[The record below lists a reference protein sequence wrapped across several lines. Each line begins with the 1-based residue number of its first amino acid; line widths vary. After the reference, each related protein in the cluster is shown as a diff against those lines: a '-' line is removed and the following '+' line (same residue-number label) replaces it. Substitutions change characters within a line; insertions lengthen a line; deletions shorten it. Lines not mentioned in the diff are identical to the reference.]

1 MDRIQLLDD
10 IERYLRNEMTP
21 GEKYAFEE
29 LRQNDPD
36 VDLMVVEHSLFMHQL
51 EQFGDQKNFR
61 STLHDIHTDLAA
73 SGVIKETAPKAIVKQ
88 LWKKHKRVMAVAA
101 SIAGITTLLIAGMAN
116 YYSRKA
122 STAELQQLNRKF
134 EDTRRTVNA
143 LKKQVESDKV
153 QEVQE
158 PKAPATP
165 IKSGGTGFLIDGK
178 GYIVT
183 NAHVVEGS
191 QAVVLQNNK
200 GQEYRASIIH
210 INQENDIAIL
220 KIVDEDFKVHSI
232 LPYSFRRNGAELGE
246 PLFTLGFPREEI
258 VYNEGYMSAL
268 TGYNGDT
275 LSCQIG
281 VSANPG
287 NSGGPVFNRNGEV
300 IGIINTRATQA
311 EGVVFAV
318 NAKNIFNTVDSIMK
332 VDSTV
337 SYLKLPLNSQVKGL
351 DRPQQVRKI
360 ADCVFMVKSY

>member
-51 EQFGDQKNFR
+51 EQFGHQKNFR
-61 STLHDIHTDLAA
+61 SALHDIHTGLAA
-73 SGVIKETAPKAIVKQ
+73 SGIIKETAPKAILRQ
-88 LWKKHKRVMAVAA
+88 LWKKHRRVMAVAA
-101 SIAGITTLLIAGMAN
+101 SIAGITTMLIAGMTT

-122 STAELQQLNRKF
+122 NTAELQVLKKNF
-134 EDTRRTVNA
+134 DATARTVID
-143 LKKQVESDKV
+143 LKQQIESEKV
-153 QEVQE
+153 QA

-200 GQEYRASIIH
+200 GQEYRATIIH
-210 INQENDIAIL
+210 MNQDNDIAIL
-220 KIVDEDFKVHSI
+220 KIVDEDFKFHST
-232 LPYSFRRNGAELGE
+232 LPYSFKRSGADLGE

-268 TGYNGDT
+268 TGFNGDT

-300 IGIINTRATQA
+300 IGIINTRQTQA

-318 NAKNIFNTVDSIMK
+318 NAKNIFSTVDSIMK

-337 SYLKLPLNSQVKGL
+337 NYLKLQLNSQVKGM
-351 DRPQQVRKI
+351 DRVQQIRKI